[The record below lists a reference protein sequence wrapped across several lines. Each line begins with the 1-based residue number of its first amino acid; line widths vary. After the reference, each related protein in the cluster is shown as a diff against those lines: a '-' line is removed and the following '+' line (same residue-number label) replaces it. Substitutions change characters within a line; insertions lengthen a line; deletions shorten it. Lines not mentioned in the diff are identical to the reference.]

1 MAVVCVHCGSNIPRP
16 TLPHCPAC
24 GKAWSA
30 AAPAGARLE
39 IVDETQVRRE
49 VPLGAATLTI
59 GRAPTNGLVLG
70 SRFVSATHA
79 RIDAV
84 GAGHTITD
92 LGSMN
97 GLLLDGGRLPAN
109 QPRPLGDGTTI
120 RIGDLA
126 TGSFV
131 TLIYRSPWAG
141 AQASS
146 RLRIALAPDGVTSI
160 GRREADIVLNNPQV
174 SRQHAVIEGTAG
186 RHRLRDAGSTN
197 GTFVNGHKITSHMLA
212 IGDIIAIGTFRL
224 VYRGTALEEYD
235 QRGALRIEARRLET
249 TVATAQG
256 PRTIMHDVSLAIEP
270 REFVAIVGGSGTG
283 KSTLLKALA
292 GFTPATA
299 GEIHVNEDDF
309 YANLDVYRSVIGYVP
324 QDDILHR
331 GLNVVDALGYV
342 AELRLPPDTSRDDRR
357 QRIDRVL
364 DDVDMDQ
371 HQTTIIDR
379 LSGGQRKRVSI
390 AAELLADPALF
401 FLDEPTSGLDPGLE
415 KRMMFTLRRLADG
428 GRTIVLVTH
437 ATANIVQCDLVAFMA
452 AGRMVYFGPPRDA
465 TTFFQVGNNEFAEIY
480 TKLDGRATPEDRIGW
495 QVVERDLADEYAAH
509 QREFGTEPAP
519 SLAQL
524 WERRFRASHWYHTY
538 VGERL
543 SNAAGADLRR
553 GTRPPGRP
561 RTSLVGQTLVLTRRY
576 AKLMLNDRRN
586 LLLLGVQ
593 APVIGALVALVA
605 RRDSFVGENA
615 TAAEARKILFV
626 FATVAVW
633 FGVLNAAREIAK
645 ELPIVRRERLA
656 GLRVVPYLI
665 SKVSVALVLL
675 ALQAL
680 TLLGIAALKI
690 TLPTAG
696 VVLPAPLELYLTTF
710 ITALAGFALGLAISA
725 SSTAPDRANALVP
738 LALVPQI
745 LFAGVIFSLGDP
757 VSFERILSWV
767 TASRWAMDAYGATVH
782 VNDLPWAEGML
793 PLPNPP
799 AEYTA
804 TVGHVVSRWAIL
816 LGYAMICLGYA
827 ARQLRRL

>member
-1 MAVVCVHCGSNIPRP
+1 MAAVCVHCGSSIPRP
-16 TLPHCPAC
+16 QLPRCPAC
-24 GKAWSA
+24 GKEWRATG
-30 AAPAGARLE
+30 PADVWLEVVDGANA
-39 IVDETQVRRE
+39 RRS
-49 VPLGAATLTI
+49 VPLGAAPLTI
-59 GRAPTNGLVLG
+59 GRAPTNDLVLG
-70 SRFVSATHA
+70 SRFVSAQHA
-79 RIDAV
+79 RIDAT
-84 GAGHTITD
+84 ADGHAITD

-97 GLLLDGGRLPAN
+97 GLLIDGARLPAN
-109 QPRPLGDGTTI
+109 QPRRLGDGTTI
-120 RIGDLA
+120 RIGDAA

-131 TLIYRSPWAG
+131 TLIYRSPRAA
-141 AQASS
+141 AQASTQ
-146 RLRIALAPDGVTSI
+146 LRIALAPDGATSI
-160 GRREADIVLNNPQV
+160 GRRDAAIVLNNPQV
-174 SRQHAVIEGTAG
+174 SRRHAVIEGSGG

-197 GTFVNGHKITSHMLA
+197 GTFVNGQRITSHELVN
-212 IGDIIAIGTFRL
+212 GDIIAIGTFRL

-235 QRGALRIEARRLET
+235 QRGALRIEARRLKT
-249 TVATAQG
+249 VVATAQG

-299 GEIHVNEDDF
+299 GEVRVNEDDF

-342 AELRLPPDTSRDDRR
+342 AELRLPPDTSPGDRR
-357 QRIDRVL
+357 QRVERVL

-371 HQTTIIDR
+371 HQTTVIDR

-415 KRMMFTLRRLADG
+415 KRMMYTLRRLADG
-428 GRTIVLVTH
+428 GRTIMLVTH

-452 AGRMVYFGPPRDA
+452 GGRMVYFGPPRDA
-465 TTFFQVGNNEFAEIY
+465 TTFFQVDDHEFAEIY
-480 TKLDGRATPEDRIGW
+480 TKLDGRATPDDRAGW
-495 QVVERDLADEYAAH
+495 QVVQQDLPDELAAH
-509 QREFGTEPAP
+509 RREFGDAAVP
-519 SLAQL
+519 SLAEL
-524 WERRFRASHWYHTY
+524 WERRFRASHWYDTY
-538 VGERL
+538 VTERL
-543 SNAAGADLRR
+543 SGREGAGSRRAAQP
-553 GTRPPGRP
+553 TGRP

-656 GLRVVPYLI
+656 GLRVVPYLV

-675 ALQAL
+675 ALQAF

-696 VVLPAPLELYLTTF
+696 VLLPAPLELYLTTF

-782 VNDLPWAEGML
+782 VNDLPWADGML

-804 TVGHVVSRWAIL
+804 TVGHVLSRWAVL
-816 LGYAMICLGYA
+816 LGYAAICLGYA

>member
-1 MAVVCVHCGSNIPRP
+1 M
-16 TLPHCPAC
+16 
-24 GKAWSA
+24 
-30 AAPAGARLE
+30 
-39 IVDETQVRRE
+39 
-49 VPLGAATLTI
+49 
-59 GRAPTNGLVLG
+59 
-70 SRFVSATHA
+70 
-79 RIDAV
+79 
-84 GAGHTITD
+84 
-92 LGSMN
+92 
-97 GLLLDGGRLPAN
+97 
-109 QPRPLGDGTTI
+109 
-120 RIGDLA
+120 
-126 TGSFV
+126 
-131 TLIYRSPWAG
+131 
-141 AQASS
+141 
-146 RLRIALAPDGVTSI
+146 
-160 GRREADIVLNNPQV
+160 
-174 SRQHAVIEGTAG
+174 
-186 RHRLRDAGSTN
+186 
-197 GTFVNGHKITSHMLA
+197 
-212 IGDIIAIGTFRL
+212 
-224 VYRGTALEEYD
+224 
-235 QRGALRIEARRLET
+235 
-249 TVATAQG
+249 
-256 PRTIMHDVSLAIEP
+256 
-270 REFVAIVGGSGTG
+270 
-283 KSTLLKALA
+283 
-292 GFTPATA
+292 
-299 GEIHVNEDDF
+299 
-309 YANLDVYRSVIGYVP
+309 
-324 QDDILHR
+324 
-331 GLNVVDALGYV
+331 
-342 AELRLPPDTSRDDRR
+342 
-357 QRIDRVL
+357 
-364 DDVDMDQ
+364 
-371 HQTTIIDR
+371 
-379 LSGGQRKRVSI
+379 
-390 AAELLADPALF
+390 
-401 FLDEPTSGLDPGLE
+401 
-415 KRMMFTLRRLADG
+415 
-428 GRTIVLVTH
+428 
-437 ATANIVQCDLVAFMA
+437 
-452 AGRMVYFGPPRDA
+452 
-465 TTFFQVGNNEFAEIY
+465 FFQVGNNEFAEIY

-509 QREFGTEPAP
+509 QREFGAEPAP

-543 SNAAGADLRR
+543 SNTAGADPRR